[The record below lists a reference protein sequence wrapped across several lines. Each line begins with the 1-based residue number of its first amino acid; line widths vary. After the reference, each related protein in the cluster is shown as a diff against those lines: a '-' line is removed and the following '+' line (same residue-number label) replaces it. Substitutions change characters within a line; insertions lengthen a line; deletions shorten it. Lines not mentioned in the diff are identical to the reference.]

1 MYLRAEEKGLDTSL
15 HAALLRKTEK
25 EHAKLLTIIDDKID
39 IETRLVASVEQHLAR
54 LEGELTSKIGMHLD
68 GPYEAL
74 FADIPDV
81 AELRV
86 FANLAHKYRSSP
98 KRRYIVFIRV
108 QC

>member
-25 EHAKLLTIIDDKID
+25 EHAKLLAIIDDKID
-39 IETRLVASVEQHLAR
+39 IETRLVALVEQHLAR

-68 GPYEAL
+68 GPYETL

-98 KRRYIVFIRV
+98 KRRYIVLIRV